1 MHATVYDGIIITT
14 STERTPLRK
23 KMGCNI
29 ETALAPKKNTFTRTP
44 EKENG
49 RNKKKPLPQKY
60 TVDAFSPLAILIRC
74 HNPRKQCGHPIVR
87 SSTHQNFIFI
97 TSSITLAPSIHPS
110 IVLPTS
116 PYPLG
121 QLGGV
126 KGPRPTLMLLF
137 SYPLGLLGG
146 ANVPALLR
154 CHPFEIL
161 IFLKDSGSLWFSI
174 SIQLNGSSS
183 SSS

>member
-1 MHATVYDGIIITT
+1 MRPPHRPVIHSSKLHLHHIINHI
-14 STERTPLRK
+14 
-23 KMGCNI
+23 
-29 ETALAPKKNTFTRTP
+29 
-44 EKENG
+44 
-49 RNKKKPLPQKY
+49 
-60 TVDAFSPLAILIRC
+60 
-74 HNPRKQCGHPIVR
+74 
-87 SSTHQNFIFI
+87 
-97 TSSITLAPSIHPS
+97 SSIYPS

-161 IFLKDSGSLWFSI
+161 IFLNDSGSL
-174 SIQLNGSSS
+174 
-183 SSS
+183 